1 MNQAWNLIGLGFKKN
16 ELRPTHKHDS
26 TFPTNRS
33 KQKLS

>member
-1 MNQAWNLIGLGFKKN
+1 MNQAWNLIGLGFKKKRASPN
-16 ELRPTHKHDS
+16 PKHDS